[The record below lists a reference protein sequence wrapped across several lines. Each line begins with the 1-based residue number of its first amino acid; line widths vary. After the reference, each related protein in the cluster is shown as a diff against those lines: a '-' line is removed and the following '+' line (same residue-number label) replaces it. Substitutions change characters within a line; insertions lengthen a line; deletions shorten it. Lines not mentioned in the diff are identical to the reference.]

1 MSPWDETTGSN
12 GITVYSDGVSR
23 GTDTSLT
30 SRSFSAVPGN
40 VVIGR
45 RAVNSDTLYSSLDMD
60 EVIIFDKEIPEA
72 DIRKI
77 YEMSAPTM

>member
-1 MSPWDETTGSN
+1 MSPWDESMGSN
-12 GITVYSDGVSR
+12 GITVYSDGASR
-23 GTDTSLT
+23 GTDTSFT
-30 SRSFSAVPGN
+30 SRSLDAVPGN

-45 RAVNSDTLYSSLDMD
+45 RSVSSDTLYSSLDMD
-60 EVIIFDKEIPEA
+60 EVIIFDKGIPEE